1 MKTSLKFMTAA
12 IIGATFSIAS
22 NMAFADDGTVKT
34 INGLKFQSCSIDEDG
49 TNFCTKATADKMKA
63 YAKKGAKFGKDSVLM
78 RMWDKEMNYNVYAAI
93 NKKTNKVFFYPRG
106 LRAIEGEMRTPKLT
120 FDNNNSIC
128 TAGDNVSVVGNRYT
142 KAFDD
147 QEKDIDYCVVYS
159 DTEGFGSTNEVDA
172 KTRKVNSVLPI

>member
-63 YAKKGAKFGKDSVLM
+63 YAKKGAKFGNDSALFG
-78 RMWDKEMNYNVYAAI
+78 MWDKTMNHKVYAAI

-106 LRAIEGEMRTPKLT
+106 LHAATGDDVIAKVTY
-120 FDNNNSIC
+120 DNNNSIC
-128 TAGDNVSVVGNRYT
+128 TTGDNVSLVGD
-142 KAFDD
+142 KDVQSFDD
-147 QEKDIDYCVVYS
+147 LHKEVDYCVEYS
-159 DTEGFGSTNEVDA
+159 DTEGFGKINRVDA
-172 KTRKVNSVLPI
+172 ETREVLEVLSI